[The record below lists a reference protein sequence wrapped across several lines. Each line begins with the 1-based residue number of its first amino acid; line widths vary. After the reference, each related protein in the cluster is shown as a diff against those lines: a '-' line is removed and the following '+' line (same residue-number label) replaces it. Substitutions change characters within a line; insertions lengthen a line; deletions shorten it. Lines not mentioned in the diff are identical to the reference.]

1 MANVLVPAVPSMLIQ
16 HQCTTHVNRHS
27 RDQAPPKI
35 LQEYRT
41 QKTSFTQRVDLG
53 NCWRC
58 DPIPHQKSGSK
69 TMLSAR
75 RILCTL
81 RFFLFWF
88 WSILLSYTG
97 DNSVIASRREAISS
111 QNCLPLLQSTAMK
124 EERGG
129 KTRDGRSIRS
139 RTRQGVNY
147 GE

>member
-16 HQCTTHVNRHS
+16 HQCTTHANRHS

-41 QKTSFTQRVDLG
+41 QKTSFTQRVGLG

-69 TMLSAR
+69 TMLLAR

-81 RFFLFWF
+81 RFFLFGF
-88 WSILLSYTG
+88 GRYSCYTG

-111 QNCLPLLQSTAMK
+111 QNCLPLLQSAAMM
-124 EERGG
+124 EERGE
-129 KTRDGRSIRS
+129 KTRDDGASGLERGR
-139 RTRQGVNY
+139 V
-147 GE
+147 